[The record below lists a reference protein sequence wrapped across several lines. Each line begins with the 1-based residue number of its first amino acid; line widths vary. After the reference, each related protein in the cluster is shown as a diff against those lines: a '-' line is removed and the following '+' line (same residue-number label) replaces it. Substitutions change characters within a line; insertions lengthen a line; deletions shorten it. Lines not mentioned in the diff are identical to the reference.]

1 MSALVKAFD
10 KLPKLIKILLALPVI
25 NIVWHFYR
33 LFRSIDKKSILGIVL
48 AILLI
53 CIGWSFMWIID
64 IITIILFNSVL
75 WIN

>member
-10 KLPKLIKILLALPVI
+10 KLPKLIKILLALPLLD
-25 NIVWHFYR
+25 IVWHFYR
-33 LFRSIDKKSILGIVL
+33 LFRSIDKSNVLGIVL

-64 IITIILFNSVL
+64 IITLILFDRVL